1 MNVCSLMKQMWKLRK
16 QDKHWQ
22 KMGKKESEYN
32 EQNHLGEELPE
43 GICSKLNVYR
53 QNLKNLSKQEAIHPD
68 TKNTGH
74 SSDNSRV
81 STQQRFGGPDLWL
94 ENKRE
99 RRAGRGNTLKLH
111 LHSKHTVFT

>member
-32 EQNHLGEELPE
+32 EQDHLGEELPE

-53 QNLKNLSKQEAIHPD
+53 QNLKTFPNRRLSILTLRIQD
-68 TKNTGH
+68 TAVTTPESPH
-74 SSDNSRV
+74 SRDL
-81 STQQRFGGPDLWL
+81 GGPTCGW
-94 ENKRE
+94 KIRGRE
-99 RRAGRGNTLKLH
+99 EVAEGIT
-111 LHSKHTVFT
+111 